1 MLIRGA
7 LGLFSSSKLNLSI
20 SSSND
25 KRDEAISSAGIAAAS
40 GRVCGSGSA
49 ACGRSCGTGSVTE
62 GGPSE
67 PKILT

>member
-7 LGLFSSSKLNLSI
+7 LGLFSSSKLNLS
-20 SSSND
+20 
-25 KRDEAISSAGIAAAS
+25 ISSAGIAAAS